1 MTNNKKIKDF
11 TLYSF
16 IILIIGLLLS
26 TIVLFFFLKKVETLN
41 NTLTNLSNTKNSF
54 LELKMN
60 TENLLSTLH
69 LEDKKIIWIS
79 SIKNFDDHIKTIT
92 KEQRERIHKLWYIS
106 KKEIEQI
113 KTILN
118 EDILQPYNLHKRSI
132 LMLQGELFIQDVNSK
147 LYKTI
152 LSLTR
157 KIEFLLQYE
166 NFIFN
171 EFKQMDRIDKKIIK
185 EQIEQ
190 TKIYSVVFS
199 LFILVIVIFTI
210 FILNKKI
217 SNIEN
222 KLIKSQDDLYE
233 KIQESQE
240 SKLLLDNIIDSIPI
254 AIFWK
259 NTNFKYLGG
268 NKYFLNLAGL
278 RVKQQIIGKSDFKLP
293 WAPKDVLQYR
303 KDDKHILKTGEKI
316 LQIEESILTHDKR
329 RLDILTSKVPLTN
342 TKGEIIGVL
351 GIFMDITDIKKMNEE
366 LDSKN
371 KMIEQQSKMA
381 AMGEML
387 ENIAHQWRQPLSVIS
402 SSATGIKVKKE
413 FEILDDEFLDEA
425 INRITN
431 SVNHLNQTIE
441 DFRNYFKPDKKL
453 TYFDIEECIEKVLFL
468 TQSKIKNRDISIIKN
483 LQKIKI
489 FGLKNEFIQVI
500 INIINNCID
509 ALEEKNKQN
518 KYIFFD
524 SKVNKETNEIILEI
538 TDNADGIP
546 ENIINKIFNPYFT
559 TKSNKNGTGIGLY
572 MSKEMITK
580 HMNGTLTAKNIEY
593 SYNKLKLK
601 GAKFIL
607 SIPIK

>member
-1 MTNNKKIKDF
+1 MSNLKIRDF
-11 TLYSF
+11 TFYSF
-16 IILIIGLLLS
+16 VILIIGLLLS
-26 TIVLFFFLKKVETLN
+26 TVIVFFFLQKIDLLNKK
-41 NTLTNLSNTKNSF
+41 LTCLSNSKNSF

-60 TENLLSTLH
+60 TENLLSTLN
-69 LEDKKIIWIS
+69 LEDKKIIWIK
-79 SIKNFDDHIKTIT
+79 SIEEFDKQINTLTLEQKN
-92 KEQRERIHKLWYIS
+92 RIGKLWYIS
-106 KKEIEQI
+106 KKEISKI
-113 KTILN
+113 DKILEN
-118 EDILQPYNLHKRSI
+118 NILQPQNLHKKSI
-132 LMLQGELFIQDVNSK
+132 LSLQGELFIKDKNSE

-152 LSLTR
+152 LSLSR
-157 KIEFLLQYE
+157 KIEFLLQYQD
-166 NFIFN
+166 FIFQ
-171 EFKQMDRIDKKIIK
+171 EFKKMDIIDKKTINK
-185 EQIEQ
+185 QIENM
-190 TKIYSVVFS
+190 KIYSIFS
-199 LFILVIVIFTI
+199 STIILIIVILTI
-210 FILNKKI
+210 LIINKKI
-217 SNIEN
+217 TKIEK
-222 KLIKSQDDLYE
+222 KLIKSQSNLSK
-233 KIQESQE
+233 KIEELQEA
-240 SKLLLDNIIDSIPI
+240 KLLLNNIIDSIPI

-259 NTNFKYLGG
+259 NTDFKYLGA
-268 NKYFLNLAGL
+268 NKYFLNLAGYQ
-278 RVKQQIIGKSDFKLP
+278 VQEQIIGKTDFKLP
-293 WAPKDVLQYR
+293 WNTKDIIKYR
-303 KDDKHILKTGEKI
+303 KDDKSVIETGKHVLKT
-316 LQIEESILTHDKR
+316 EESLLTKNKN
-329 RLDILTSKVPLTN
+329 RLDIITSKVPLTN
-342 TKGEIIGVL
+342 TKGEIIGIL

-524 SKVNKETNEIILEI
+524 SKVNKETNEITLEI